1 MPQIEVSME
10 LYGNF
15 EMLRVIAEDKATNKS
30 QTFTFRLHNYLS
42 CEQAERMKRKK
53 KEYQEKERKEAER
66 IHTRTKLK
74 SFILFV
80 KTDIMKN
87 GRDELALAEQ
97 IDSDARRL
105 IENALNDA
113 SAWLDANP
121 NASKDEYAEKLK
133 ELELL
138 LHHFG

>member
-1 MPQIEVSME
+1 
-10 LYGNF
+10 
-15 EMLRVIAEDKATNKS
+15 
-30 QTFTFRLHNYLS
+30 
-42 CEQAERMKRKK
+42 
-53 KEYQEKERKEAER
+53 
-66 IHTRTKLK
+66 
-74 SFILFV
+74 
-80 KTDIMKN
+80 MKN